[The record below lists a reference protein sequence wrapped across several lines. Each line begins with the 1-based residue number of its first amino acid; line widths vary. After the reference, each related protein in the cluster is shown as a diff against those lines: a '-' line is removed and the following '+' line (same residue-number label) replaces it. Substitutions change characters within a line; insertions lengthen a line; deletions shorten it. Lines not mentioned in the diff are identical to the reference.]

1 MIDYI
6 IPFFFLASGT
16 VANRLILNFWSPS
29 LLVGIRM
36 LISGISLL
44 GAAFYMQGFGFL
56 RRFNKQWPYLLFLAA
71 LATFIPAFLKAY
83 AYKHTLS
90 SKVALINSLDP
101 FFTAFYMYLL
111 FGEKLTAKK
120 WLGIAIAF
128 SASIFFAL
136 ATNKGSSYE
145 LFGYFSLAELA
156 AFGTVCFSRIGW
168 IKVQELLKSGA
179 FNVKEIN
186 GICMFFAGIYSLVL
200 TGIFTPNDFVIAT
213 NWSSPAF
220 WKTLGFLAYT
230 IVGGN
235 IIGYSLYSKLLK
247 RHSAT
252 FVSLAGFTTPVFIYL
267 LSWLVIGEPL
277 YPSFIVASVVTFVG
291 VIIFYHAEI
300 KEALRTGSKA
310 H

>member
-44 GAAFYMQGFGFL
+44 SVALYLQGFDFIK
-56 RRFNKQWPYLLFLAA
+56 RFAKQWYYLLFLAA
-71 LATFIPAFLKAY
+71 LATLVPAFLKAY

-101 FFTAFYMYLL
+101 FFTAFYMYLI
-111 FGEKLTAKK
+111 FGEKLSTKK

-136 ATNKGSSYE
+136 ATNKGSTHE
-145 LFGYFSLAELA
+145 LLGGLSLAELA

-186 GICMFFAGIYSLVL
+186 GICMFFAGVYSLIL
-200 TGIFTPNDFVIAT
+200 TGIFAPHDFVIAAD
-213 NWSSPAF
+213 WSSPAF
-220 WKTLGFLAYT
+220 WKTLGFLLYT
-230 IVGGN
+230 IVAGN
-235 IIGYSLYSKLLK
+235 IIGYSLYSRLLK
-247 RHSAT
+247 HHSAT

-267 LSWLVIGEPL
+267 LSWLVMGEPL
-277 YPSFIVASVVTFVG
+277 YPSFIIASAITFVG
-291 VIIFYHAEI
+291 VLIFYHAEI
-300 KEALRTGSKA
+300 KEALKSKENF
-310 H
+310 